1 MTTWKLTVPK
11 GHENS
16 VFVVSV
22 SGGKD
27 SAAVVLALRE
37 AEIPARY
44 AFADTGWEAPQVYD
58 YLGEMERI
66 LGITI
71 ERVGFPGGM
80 VAKVRKRANFPSRM
94 TKWCTGELKRDQIR
108 KVHERIRNDEDTDTV
123 SVLGIRAEES
133 AARAGMAEF
142 EYVDAH
148 WGGYVWR
155 PIMRWTVG
163 DVLAIHHRH
172 GLPVNPL
179 YKLGFGRVGCMPCI
193 FSNKAEV
200 KLMAEHFPERVDMIR
215 ALEAEVTEE
224 RARRIAAGTADHA
237 HTQATF
243 FMGKMAGQITPIDE
257 VVAWSR
263 TSRGGVQLKL
273 IDDAPD
279 SGCFRWGMC
288 EPPRRP
294 SGDGE
299 GGDG

>member
-1 MTTWKLTVPK
+1 MEPLKVPM
-11 GHENS
+11 GHEES
-16 VFVVSV
+16 AFVVSA

-27 SAAVVLALRE
+27 STAVILALRE
-37 AEIPARY
+37 AGIPARY
-44 AFADTGWEAPQVYD
+44 VYADTGWEVDEVYE
-58 YLGEMERI
+58 YLATLERI

-71 ERVGFPGGM
+71 ERVGHPGGM
-80 VAKVRKRANFPSRM
+80 VAKIRQRANFPSRM

-133 AARAGMAEF
+133 AARADMPEF

-155 PIMRWTVG
+155 PIMRWTVA

-172 GLPVNPL
+172 GVPVNPL

-193 FSNKAEV
+193 FANKAEV
-200 KLMAEHFPERVDMIR
+200 KLMAEHFPERVDLIR
-215 ALEAEVTEE
+215 SLEAEVTEE
-224 RARRIAAGTADHA
+224 RARRMAAGTANHA
-237 HTQATF
+237 HEQATF
-243 FMGKMAGQITPIDE
+243 FMGKTAGRITPIDE

-263 TSRGGVQLKL
+263 TSRGGRQLKL
-273 IDDAPD
+273 IQEAPD

-288 EPPRRP
+288 EPPAKE
-294 SGDGE
+294 GDE
-299 GGDG
+299 

>member
-1 MTTWKLTVPK
+1 MKRIPGVPK

-16 VFVVSV
+16 VFVVSA

-27 SAAVVLALRE
+27 STAVILAMRE
-37 AEIPARY
+37 AGIPARY
-44 AFADTGWEAPQVYD
+44 VYADTGWEVQEVYD
-58 YLGEMERI
+58 YLATLEKL

-108 KVHERIRNDEDTDTV
+108 KVHERIREEEDTDTV

-133 AARAGMAEF
+133 AARADMPEF
-142 EYVDAH
+142 EYVDSH

-155 PIMRWTVG
+155 PIMGWTVE

-172 GLPVNPL
+172 GVPVNPL
-179 YKLGFGRVGCMPCI
+179 YRLGFGRVGCMPCI
-193 FSNKAEV
+193 FANKAEV
-200 KLMAEHFPERVDMIR
+200 KLMAEHFPERVDLIR
-215 ALEAEVTEE
+215 SLEAEITEE
-224 RARRIAAGTADHA
+224 RARRMADGTADHA

-243 FMGKMAGQITPIDE
+243 FMGKKAGEIMPIDK

-263 TSRGGVQLKL
+263 TSRGGVQLTL
-273 IDDAPD
+273 LQEAPD
-279 SGCFRWGMC
+279 SGCYRWGMC
-288 EPPRRP
+288 EPPAKA
-294 SGDGE
+294 SGE
-299 GGDG
+299 